1 MEAVDDEDGVEHYEM
16 PPPKNLHQKKMWSV
30 ILSNNAVADEEVEDD
45 DDQDEGEQ
53 DKTMYTTRRCL
64 S

>member
-1 MEAVDDEDGVEHYEM
+1 MKAVDDEDRVEHYEM
-16 PPPKNLHQKKMWSV
+16 PKVSV
-30 ILSNNAVADEEVEDD
+30 HLIKTWTVTLSNNAVADEDVEDD